1 MKIAYLVNQYPRTTH
16 SFIRREIEALEAQ
29 GVEIA
34 RISLRPVTQ
43 ELVTEADRL
52 EAGRT
57 RSVLAAG
64 LPAHALAVA
73 AAVLSRPA
81 AFARALALALR
92 VGRRSDRGLLRH
104 VAYLAEAC
112 VLLRWLARDPVDH
125 VHAHFGTNSATVA
138 MLCRA
143 LGGPTYSFTVHGP
156 EEFDKP
162 EFLALGEKVRRAAF
176 AVAISH
182 FGRSQLCRWARYE
195 DWGRIEVVRCGLGR
209 ELLDAPLT
217 PPPAAPRFVCVA
229 RMSPEKGHLVLL
241 DAVAQ
246 LASEGRRLELV
257 LAGDGPLR
265 PEIERA
271 IDRRQLRDA
280 VRMAGWL
287 SAGEV
292 REEILRSRALV
303 LPSFAEGLPVVI
315 MEALALGRPV
325 IATAIAAVPELVEPG
340 IGGWVVPAGSGEA
353 LAAALR
359 EALEAPVEALA
370 DMGRAG
376 AAAVARRHDAAAEA
390 RKLAVLFS
398 RAGSR

>member
-1 MKIAYLVNQYPRTTH
+1 
-16 SFIRREIEALEAQ
+16 
-29 GVEIA
+29 
-34 RISLRPVTQ
+34 
-43 ELVTEADRL
+43 
-52 EAGRT
+52 
-57 RSVLAAG
+57 
-64 LPAHALAVA
+64 
-73 AAVLSRPA
+73 
-81 AFARALALALR
+81 
-92 VGRRSDRGLLRH
+92 
-104 VAYLAEAC
+104 
-112 VLLRWLARDPVDH
+112 
-125 VHAHFGTNSATVA
+125 
-138 MLCRA
+138 
-143 LGGPTYSFTVHGP
+143 
-156 EEFDKP
+156 
-162 EFLALGEKVRRAAF
+162 
-176 AVAISH
+176 
-182 FGRSQLCRWARYE
+182 
-195 DWGRIEVVRCGLGR
+195 
-209 ELLDAPLT
+209 
-217 PPPAAPRFVCVA
+217 
-229 RMSPEKGHLVLL
+229 MSPEKGHLVLL

-246 LASEGRRLELV
+246 LAAEGRRRELV

-287 SAGEV
+287 SAKEV

-370 DMGRAG
+370 DMGKAG

-390 RKLAVLFS
+390 RKLAALFA